1 MSGGTPSGAT
11 GPDGAAADQGR
22 SATAE
27 AAANSVDRLTFFSDA
42 VVAIAMTLL
51 ALDLPVPNVDSGPG
65 LAEFV
70 SDHLGEYLAFLVSF
84 LVIAAYWRAHH
95 QLYRYVMDAPPHV
108 VTLNIYWLLTVV
120 VTPYATRV
128 LYGGQDISHSD
139 FPWRVS
145 FYALVQAF
153 AALTFFLAQ
162 RYLEGQ
168 RLLAPETPP
177 DLVQRGRIRNLVLMS
192 LFGVSIPLAF
202 AIHGWAFVAWGL
214 IPVARRL
221 VDALVRRRHARAG

>member
-11 GPDGAAADQGR
+11 GPDRAVGDQGR

-51 ALDLPVPNVDSGPG
+51 ALDLPVPNVDSGPR

-139 FPWRVS
+139 FPWRFS

-162 RYLEGQ
+162 RHLEQEG
-168 RLLAPETPP
+168 LLAPGTPP
-177 DLVQRGRIRNLVLMS
+177 GVLQRGRIRNLVLMS

-202 AIHGWAFVAWGL
+202 AIHGWAFIVWGL

>member
-1 MSGGTPSGAT
+1 VSGGTLSGAT
-11 GPDGAAADQGR
+11 GPDRAVGDQGR

-51 ALDLPVPNVDSGPG
+51 ALDLPVPNVDSGPR

-95 QLYRYVMDAPPHV
+95 QLYRYVMDASPPV

-139 FPWRVS
+139 FPWRFS

-162 RYLEGQ
+162 RYLEQEG
-168 RLLAPETPP
+168 LLAPGTPP
-177 DLVQRGRIRNLVLMS
+177 GVLQRGRIRNLVLMS

-221 VDALVRRRHARAG
+221 VDALVQRRHARAG